1 MSGGNQRRRGGRN
14 QNAKQGNTQKK
25 ATANGQ
31 KRKNRSRS
39 RSKKVDPRKYWG
51 DRELLAIPESFAID
65 TPDTSVVATSLGRP
79 PIPGQEN
86 ASKHY
91 FSLVYDRA
99 AMLAGA
105 LAAAGDLHNMATNAA
120 ALEEELRA
128 RDLELDGYDEP
139 DDDEANEDEQQSATR
154 SLRAGRLAGA
164 LLEKRCALHRSCESA
179 RLRQYCQTRPEAA
192 FSRGLL
198 GTSSSDSRR

>member
-25 ATANGQ
+25 TGANGQ
-31 KRKNRSRS
+31 KRKSRSRS

-51 DRELLAIPESFAID
+51 DRELLVIPESFAID

-105 LAAAGDLHNMATNAA
+105 LAAAGDIQNMATNAA

-128 RDLELDGYDEP
+128 RDLELDGFDEP
-139 DDDEANEDEQQSATR
+139 DDDDDEDEDSSVDPDGNTDGNRADDDATA
-154 SLRAGRLAGA
+154 SDGDGEDLN
-164 LLEKRCALHRSCESA
+164 
-179 RLRQYCQTRPEAA
+179 PETDAVEA
-192 FSRGLL
+192 
-198 GTSSSDSRR
+198 

>member
-105 LAAAGDLHNMATNAA
+105 LAAAGDLQNMATNAA

-139 DDDEANEDEQQSATR
+139 DDDEANEDDDNDNDDEDGVDPDEDTDGNR
-154 SLRAGRLAGA
+154 PAGA
-164 LLEKRCALHRSCESA
+164 ATAGDSDDLN
-179 RLRQYCQTRPEAA
+179 PEDDEA
-192 FSRGLL
+192 
-198 GTSSSDSRR
+198 

>member
-25 ATANGQ
+25 AGANGQ
-31 KRKNRSRS
+31 KRKSRSRS

-51 DRELLAIPESFAID
+51 DRELLVIPESFAIE

-91 FSLVYDRA
+91 LSLVYDRA

-105 LAAAGDLHNMATNAA
+105 LAAAGDLQNMATNAA
-120 ALEEELRA
+120 VLEEELRA
-128 RDLELDGYDEP
+128 RDLELDGFDEP
-139 DDDEANEDEQQSATR
+139 DDDEANADEDDEDGSIDPDGNTDGNRADGDAT
-154 SLRAGRLAGA
+154 AGDGEDLN
-164 LLEKRCALHRSCESA
+164 
-179 RLRQYCQTRPEAA
+179 PEADA
-192 FSRGLL
+192 VEA
-198 GTSSSDSRR
+198 